1 MTAFL
6 YEISR
11 YPNISIKIKITRTS
25 RIKMTTAMIT
35 PIKIGTVTVDVRV
48 MAKINKV
55 NIKVILIQNP

>member
-11 YPNISIKIKITRTS
+11 YPNIRIKIKITRTS

-35 PIKIGTVTVDVRV
+35 PIIIGTVTVDVRV